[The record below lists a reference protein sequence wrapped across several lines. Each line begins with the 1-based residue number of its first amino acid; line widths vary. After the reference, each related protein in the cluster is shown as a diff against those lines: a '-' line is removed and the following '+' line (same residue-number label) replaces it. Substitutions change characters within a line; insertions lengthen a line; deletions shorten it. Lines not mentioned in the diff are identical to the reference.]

1 MTNIKQFPKI
11 SEIEEYNL
19 VPVQYCDS
27 QMKTV
32 TDFTTGDQR
41 YRKWGMSM
49 SISIMPGLDKLPPR
63 RAPVILPSTPSKFF
77 AADDLDKL
85 KEALVKEIDT
95 VIKYAKMSVE
105 DPEGYEKMITE
116 EYNKL
121 RAEMKAEAD
130 KS

>member
-1 MTNIKQFPKI
+1 MT
-11 SEIEEYNL
+11 EIEEYNL

-49 SISIMPGLDKLPPR
+49 SISIMPGLDKLPAR
-63 RAPVILPSTPSKFF
+63 KAPVILPTTPSKFF

-105 DPEGYEKMITE
+105 DPEGYEKMVME
-116 EYNKL
+116 EYAKL
-121 RAEMKAEAD
+121 KASVQSEAD

>member
-1 MTNIKQFPKI
+1 MT
-11 SEIEEYNL
+11 EIEEYNL

-49 SISIMPGLDKLPPR
+49 SISIMPGLDKLPAR
-63 RAPVILPSTPSKFF
+63 KAPVILPVTPSKFF

-105 DPEGYEKMITE
+105 DPEGYEKMVME
-116 EYNKL
+116 EYAKL
-121 RAEMKAEAD
+121 KASAQSEAD